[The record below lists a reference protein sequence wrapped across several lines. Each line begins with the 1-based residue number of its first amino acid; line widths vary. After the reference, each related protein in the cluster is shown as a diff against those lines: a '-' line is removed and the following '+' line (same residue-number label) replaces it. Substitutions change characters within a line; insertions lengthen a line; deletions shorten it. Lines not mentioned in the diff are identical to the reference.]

1 MSLPRKREAPHLHY
15 ATQRRGC
22 SLALAAHAAPPTR
35 LVMIGVIAPL
45 SFPAIEGLRKG
56 FRELGYI
63 EGQNLRL
70 EYRWADGPAEQ
81 YVSVAEELLR
91 LGVDA
96 IVTWGTP
103 ATMGTR
109 RATAT
114 MPIVMAAVGDPFASQ
129 LIPNLARPG
138 GNVTGFTSLA
148 SELEVKRLQVLRE
161 LVPNLQRL
169 GILSNPANRAVD
181 IAARN
186 VQQEGQGLGADHHS
200 ARFRQWGAAA
210 DYRALL

>member
-1 MSLPRKREAPHLHY
+1 MLLSRHTRRREFITLLGGAAVARP
-15 ATQRRGC
+15 
-22 SLALAAHAAPPTR
+22 LAARAAPPTR

-45 SFPAIEGLRKG
+45 SFPAIEGLRTG

-70 EYRWADGPAEQ
+70 EYRWAEGPAEQ

-114 MPIVMAAVGDPFASQ
+114 VPIVMAAVGDPFASQ

-161 LVPNLQRL
+161 LVPNC
-169 GILSNPANRAVD
+169 SD
-181 IAARN
+181 
-186 VQQEGQGLGADHHS
+186 
-200 ARFRQWGAAA
+200 
-210 DYRALL
+210 